1 MGFLEKTVQVLD
13 RLNDRIGRVVAWA
26 AIIMVLVQFTVVVM
40 RYIFGLGSIVMQES
54 VIYLHAFL
62 FMVGA
67 GYTLLHEGHVRV
79 DIFYREATLR
89 TKAKVDLAGSLILLL
104 PVCVLIAWSSY
115 PYILTTWSVFEGSRE
130 TSGIHGVFLLK
141 SVIWIFAGLLM
152 LQGISIAA
160 RSYLFLAGKTE
171 VLKTNTDT
179 EGHI

>member
-1 MGFLEKTVQVLD
+1 MTRYKTKKIDNL
-13 RLNDRIGRVVAWA
+13 
-26 AIIMVLVQFTVVVM
+26 
-40 RYIFGLGSIVMQES
+40 
-54 VIYLHAFL
+54 
-62 FMVGA
+62 
-67 GYTLLHEGHVRV
+67 
-79 DIFYREATLR
+79 DIFYRESSLR
-89 TKAKVDLAGSLILLL
+89 TKAKVDLVGSLVLLL

-115 PYILTTWSVFEGSRE
+115 PYIITTWSVFEGSRE
-130 TSGIHGVFLLK
+130 TSGIHAVFLLK